1 MVNSISDVNM
11 SGLMAAYAKEQ
22 MAQQQL
28 QISVV
33 KKALDAQKIQGEAAL
48 KLIESA
54 SNVSTQGVDIYV

>member
-11 SGLMAAYAKEQ
+11 SGLMAAYSKER